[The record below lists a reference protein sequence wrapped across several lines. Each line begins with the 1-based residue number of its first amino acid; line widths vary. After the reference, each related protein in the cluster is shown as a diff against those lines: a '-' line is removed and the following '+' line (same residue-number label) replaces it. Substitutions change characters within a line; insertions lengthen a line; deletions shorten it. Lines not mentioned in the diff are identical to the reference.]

1 MAELTFQTNRENIQI
16 KVDKEQG
23 KWLARMLEDLSI
35 YQKKNMTRQLVMTD
49 YEQAGL
55 ENFELFW
62 DNKPVNT
69 LYKAGLLSF

>member
-1 MAELTFQTNRENIQI
+1 
-16 KVDKEQG
+16 
-23 KWLARMLEDLSI
+23 MLDDLSV
-35 YQKKNMTRQLVMTD
+35 YQKKNMTRQMIMND